1 MSNYAISPPPQKPAP
16 RPFSPS
22 AYPTPTTAGS
32 PNMASPYGQP
42 PPAKRQRLSPDA
54 RSPVGG
60 GLPYMANPYN
70 TYGNPYAQQAPV
82 HSPYGSPASY
92 ASPQAS
98 FNTPQYHP
106 QWQHSQPVTPAATA
120 AAAAAPT
127 PSRQMSPPQTQ
138 SSQSQMMPPP
148 PRPNKDEKEE
158 RMNVD
163 DIGDSLFGTGVNV
176 KDEENNLH
184 STYGSFVSGQG
195 SFTGSSTLS
204 PNNSFNLLTQSTS
217 FGSQNGPNGAFAGT
231 IGRPQSQE
239 EIEAEVKRKKAEAT
253 RARNERLQHHMEN
266 QFLQTN
272 CIRKRMMERAH
283 EHGVTVNTQGLWQKQ
298 PEPRTVSMM
307 NGAGTEGL
315 AAIDTR
321 PEFTATKGDMFEQLM
336 SLVSLAAGERLR
348 GLVDDAYALSRAR
361 RYGDHGRVPPDFAD
375 IAVGEGEKKED
386 EVVQES
392 ITGTQWDKVPET
404 DLLPNGTTKSA
415 TPPPSSRKTL
425 TFQSATAAHLRQLSA
440 ADKRAEESR
449 IARRSARR
457 KAASDAAALTN
468 GSADDAAAAGEGSAA
483 EDIAAPKMSKKEIAR
498 KEKEEKKQTE
508 KMSATT
514 TNQTAAMMAL
524 GKNAK
529 RFSWM
534 SGGAAAGL
542 QNRYKVSPGAAAAAG
557 GAGGSGTVTPGGGGG
572 AGAVLGGGAVVK
584 AEGPGS
590 PAAGTS
596 AGGGGGG
603 GAATAA
609 NFSAGSPQVASGAD
623 QTAQEVPDWG
633 YWSEL
638 LPQNQG
644 IQSRDWM
651 FVLERDGK
659 ARLALQR
666 LSTKLA

>member
-32 PNMASPYGQP
+32 PSMASPYGQP

-106 QWQHSQPVTPAATA
+106 QWQHSQPVTPAAA
-120 AAAAAPT
+120 VAPT
-127 PSRQMSPPQTQ
+127 PSRQISPPQTQ
-138 SSQSQMMPPP
+138 TSQSQMMPPP

-307 NGAGTEGL
+307 NVAGTEGL

-392 ITGTQWDKVPET
+392 ITGTQWDKIPET
-404 DLLPNGTTKSA
+404 EGLPNGTTNST
-415 TPPPSSRKTL
+415 TPQPTSRKTM
-425 TFQSATAAHLRQLSA
+425 TFQSATAAHLRALSA

-449 IARRSARR
+449 LARRSARR
-457 KAASDAAALTN
+457 KAASDAAAALTN
-468 GSADDAAAAGEGSAA
+468 GSGADDGTAAGDGSAA
-483 EDIAAPKMSKKEIAR
+483 EDTAAPKMSKKEIAR

-534 SGGAAAGL
+534 SGGAAGL
-542 QNRYKVSPGAAAAAG
+542 QNRYKATPAAG
-557 GAGGSGTVTPGGGGG
+557 TASGGISGTVTPGGVGAGGG
-572 AGAVLGGGAVVK
+572 VVK
-584 AEGPGS
+584 TEGPGS
-590 PAAGTS
+590 PATS
-596 AGGGGGG
+596 AAIGSAAAGGG
-603 GAATAA
+603 AV
-609 NFSAGSPQVASGAD
+609 VASGPAGSSQIASAD
-623 QTAQEVPDWG
+623 QSAQEVPDWG

-666 LSTKLA
+666 LSTRLA